1 MGITK
6 RGDQIVGDF
15 TQAVSAQPG
24 FNIDPSR
31 ISRNV
36 FEVTGPTSCLLYVK
50 ARSQP
55 LWRWGVTANVVNR
68 LNAQTKPWA
77 VVLLMGSHDAGYL
90 LSSGDVEYYTENVWP
105 LGTDGDFKPA
115 TGSYLGRN
123 TPFSTME
130 AFCSQLETIL

>member
-6 RGDQIVGDF
+6 RGDQIVADF
-15 TQAVSAQPG
+15 TRAVSAWPG
-24 FNIDPSR
+24 FNIDPSY

-36 FEVTGPTSCLLYVK
+36 FEVTEPTSCLLYVK

-55 LWRWGVTANVVNR
+55 LWFWGVTANVVHR
-68 LNAQTKPWA
+68 LNAQTKSWA

-90 LSSGDVEYYTENVWP
+90 LSSSDVNYYTENVWS
-105 LGTDGDFKPA
+105 LGTDGDFKLAP
-115 TGSYLGRN
+115 GSYLRRN